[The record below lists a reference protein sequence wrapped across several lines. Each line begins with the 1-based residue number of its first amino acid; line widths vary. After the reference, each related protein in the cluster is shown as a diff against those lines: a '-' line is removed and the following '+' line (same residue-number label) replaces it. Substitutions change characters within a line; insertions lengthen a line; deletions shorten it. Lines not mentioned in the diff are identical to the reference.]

1 MRPRN
6 YFILAKETAN
16 FCFSIHFSYL
26 SVTKPDVPVQRLAV
40 VINSIHHISPSSCAT
55 AAQITTIITITTR

>member
-1 MRPRN
+1 MRTRN

-26 SVTKPDVPVQRLAV
+26 SIAK
-40 VINSIHHISPSSCAT
+40 VINSIHHICSSSCAT

>member
-1 MRPRN
+1 MQARN
-6 YFILAKETAN
+6 YFILAKETVN

-26 SVTKPDVPVQRLAV
+26 SVTK
-40 VINSIHHISPSSCAT
+40 VINRTHDIALSSCAT

>member
-1 MRPRN
+1 MQFRN

-26 SVTKPDVPVQRLAV
+26 SVTKPAKLGSQTA
-40 VINSIHHISPSSCAT
+40 VINRTHDIALSSCAT

>member
-1 MRPRN
+1 MQVQN

-26 SVTKPDVPVQRLAV
+26 SV
-40 VINSIHHISPSSCAT
+40 VISNLRDIVSSLCAT

>member
-1 MRPRN
+1 MQIRN
-6 YFILAKETAN
+6 YFILAKEIAN

-26 SVTKPDVPVQRLAV
+26 SI
-40 VINSIHHISPSSCAT
+40 VISRFHDTILSSCAA